1 MKPLDVSDEEAAEMG
16 RLLKPLLTI
25 TICAPA
31 GDDEAEEDGE
41 AESSLAADGKAR
53 RGRG

>member
-25 TICAPA
+25 TICAPV
-31 GDDEAEEDGE
+31 GDDEAEGDE
-41 AESSLAADGKAR
+41 AESSTAEAGGKAR

>member
-25 TICAPA
+25 TICAPV
-31 GDDEAEEDGE
+31 GDDEAEGGDEAEAE
-41 AESSLAADGKAR
+41 AESDGKAR